1 MGQQWFSTGG
11 HYCSPGGV
19 WKFTEVLN
27 EGKRMQGK
35 RCAHTTNNS
44 IAQNANCAPIET

>member
-11 HYCSPGGV
+11 HYCFPGGV
-19 WKFTEVLN
+19 WKFTEALS
-27 EGKRMQGK
+27 EGEGMQGK
-35 RCAHTTNNS
+35 SCVHKTNNS